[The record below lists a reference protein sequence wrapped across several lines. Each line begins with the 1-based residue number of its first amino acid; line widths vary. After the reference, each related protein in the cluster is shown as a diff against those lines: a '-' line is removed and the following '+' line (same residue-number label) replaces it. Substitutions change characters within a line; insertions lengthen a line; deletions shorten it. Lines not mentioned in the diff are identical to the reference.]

1 MGDSGD
7 DIVVSTVVTGD
18 GMGGGSCCGVVVT
31 EATEVGWTFTGV
43 WFNV

>member
-18 GMGGGSCCGVVVT
+18 GMGGGSCAGRSDHELIEGT
-31 EATEVGWTFTGV
+31 YRR
-43 WFNV
+43 